1 MKEREKRKTRLK
13 ELIQRA
19 ELTQRELSD
28 LTGVTEKAIND
39 MVRGISYPRFDRAAA
54 IARALKVSLI
64 ELADALGIE
73 TEGIPDL
80 SKEQNAEG
88 SNDAPSAKGGDDLN

>member
-13 ELIQRA
+13 ELIQQA
-19 ELTQRELSD
+19 DLTQRELSD

-80 SKEQNAEG
+80 TKKQSVENTNNVLNTQT
-88 SNDAPSAKGGDDLN
+88 DDSD